1 VMRSVIGC
9 DAACDASLKRIFGPD
24 LERGVEDL
32 SVFLASLGIS
42 TRASDYG
49 IAETDWTDLIDVALA
64 GERGK
69 NFIGRREALATAPA
83 LSS

>member
-1 VMRSVIGC
+1 MRAVIGC

-24 LERGVEDL
+24 LVRGAEEL
-32 SVFLASLGIS
+32 AAFLAGLGIS

-49 IAETDWTDLIDVALA
+49 IAERDWTDLIDAALA

-69 NFIGRREALATAPA
+69 NFIGRREALAATPA